1 MICAAVFE
9 KYLDAEVLLLPIDDR
24 VTVEI
29 SLTSTILFLIVI
41 FFFPSQYFLASSVL
55 CFLYLQ
61 YETINVKLL

>member
-41 FFFPSQYFLASSVL
+41 FFSPHNIF
-55 CFLYLQ
+55 
-61 YETINVKLL
+61 

>member
-9 KYLDAEVLLLPIDDR
+9 KYLDAEVLLLPIDNR

-41 FFFPSQYFLASSVL
+41 FFPSQYFLASSVL